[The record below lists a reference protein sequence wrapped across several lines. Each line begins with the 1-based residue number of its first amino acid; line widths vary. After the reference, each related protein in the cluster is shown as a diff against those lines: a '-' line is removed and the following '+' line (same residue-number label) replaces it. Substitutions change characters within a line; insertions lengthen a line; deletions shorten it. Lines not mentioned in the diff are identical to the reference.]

1 MSLSQQ
7 WMQLAPA
14 WIRDF
19 CEPMII
25 AAKKLGTGKD
35 AYRVADVQDLSFL
48 DDHSFDLGTHGGPR

>member
-1 MSLSQQ
+1 
-7 WMQLAPA
+7 MQLAPA